1 MARAQSET
9 GAGRNHRKQPNYQKK
24 KITRGQKAYN
34 ARGVRLFAGKYGKS
48 REKQRCGKQLDATK
62 CLIDFKGCQETTP
75 HLQATK
81 GAGKGIEDG
90 VSDEDIFI
98 AVNTIQLKWKYNDMS
113 KRDEFVRYDN
123 AMIDLTAP
131 KCGLYLSIVSML
143 YDSIKDEVEEI

>member
-1 MARAQSET
+1 MGRAGVPSFELRAPI
-9 GAGRNHRKQPNYQKK
+9 GKSAVRNWSWSKSPKTTQLSKK

-131 KCGLYLSIVSML
+131 KCG
-143 YDSIKDEVEEI
+143 